1 MRKNYLERKERKNND
16 DNLSFGKKK
25 KETNH
30 KNNITF
36 YFDWIWERKKQAME
50 AMIYTE
56 KNIFVWLIYTL
67 FKWKDSLKLV

>member
-1 MRKNYLERKERKNND
+1 MRKTYLERKERKNND
-16 DNLSFGKKK
+16 DNLSFGKK

-56 KNIFVWLIYTL
+56 KNIFVWLIYTV